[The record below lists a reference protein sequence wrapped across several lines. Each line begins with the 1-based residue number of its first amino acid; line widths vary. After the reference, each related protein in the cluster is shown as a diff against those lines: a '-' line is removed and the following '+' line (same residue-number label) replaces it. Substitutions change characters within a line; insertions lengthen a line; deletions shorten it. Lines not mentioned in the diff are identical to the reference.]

1 MARRDEYYLLHG
13 STVWN
18 AEELVTG
25 STLEEIEA
33 FIEEKNGDAFDPQD
47 VEFEETEDEVIAR
60 FNRRVRG
67 D

>member
-1 MARRDEYYLLHG
+1 MARSDEYYLLHG
-13 STVWN
+13 SSPYN

-33 FIEEKNGDAFDPQD
+33 FIEEKNGDAFEPRD
-47 VEFEETEDEVIAR
+47 VEFETTEDEVIAR
-60 FNRRVRG
+60 FKRRVRG

>member
-1 MARRDEYYLLHG
+1 MTGRDEYYLLHG
-13 STVWN
+13 STPYN
-18 AEELVTG
+18 AEELVTA

-33 FIEEKNGDAFDPQD
+33 FIEEKNGDAFEPQD

-60 FNRRVRG
+60 FNRRVGG